1 MSNLSPGHLV
11 RKLRIKLSLGHL
23 MRSPMSPGL
32 EWGPTSPTLP
42 QEPDEPGASPGPLQE
57 IADVNKIFTFNY
69 IFYLIF
75 YLISLSITLI
85 RGLNRAFKSRVYWD
99 FIINSPHQR

>member
-11 RKLRIKLSLGHL
+11 RKLRIKLSPGHL
-23 MRSPMSPGL
+23 MRSPMSPGLLRDSPGLAPGAPGL

-57 IADVNKIFTFNY
+57 IANVLTVFHFETDSQMKNVNTIMKQ
-69 IFYLIF
+69 YL
-75 YLISLSITLI
+75 
-85 RGLNRAFKSRVYWD
+85 
-99 FIINSPHQR
+99 

>member
-32 EWGPTSPTLP
+32 LRDSPGLAPGAPGLEWGPTSPTLP

-57 IADVNKIFTFNY
+57 IADAASHL
-69 IFYLIF
+69 LIM
-75 YLISLSITLI
+75 YAVCIEASSCI
-85 RGLNRAFKSRVYWD
+85 
-99 FIINSPHQR
+99 